1 MSTMSTTG
9 LYEEDL
15 HGTNPANL
23 ITNEVQTLQVPGAED
38 YYFIIPKAA
47 PYFADSLKVFN
58 AQTGTQYVENVDYLV
73 GHYFIEAMNSI
84 GRPICGS
91 IRFMKR
97 TIQGQVRLTYRTIGG
112 QWGFSD
118 TAILAELSNRQLNP
132 LTRSW
137 AQIDVLPALF
147 PPLEHSQPVNSLIGS
162 KQIIISLDNLAAVIE
177 AQAEGASQSHLTDFN
192 NPHRVTA
199 VQLQLGNVPNYG
211 MATDTEARAGIR
223 TDALMSP
230 RGVFL
235 QITDK
240 AIAPLNAHIN
250 ATGNVHRLVA
260 ADINLGNVPN
270 FPAATP
276 AQAVDI
282 TNNAALMT
290 PYTVSLL
297 INASSNLERLDE
309 LENLIRN
316 HIGDTN
322 NPHKLTPAILGV
334 YTKQEIDKKIQDI
347 VGGTGGDAA
356 TFGGK
361 TPDQWAEEFVSVVEA
376 ESLIDKVKA
385 QHEANTIAVS
395 SAAIAP
401 DYTPGQVA
409 EYQRSLI
416 GAVVAG
422 YVTYSVSNARNS
434 FRLISGSTA
443 PVIPD
448 LIYQGQDAWAA
459 VKDAVYVVSANGAIK
474 AYGTAAIQP
483 PAGWKDDASFNA
495 ANACEAVYATKDKV
509 WIRKRSTPG
518 AGPTDPSVLSD
529 MYSYTATG
537 TQPVIAVT
545 AAVGPWATISSSQ
558 AKYVGENTI
567 IEINNSKLKAYGDV
581 KWVDEITRAITEVET
596 TLGADVIRDVAIGD
610 DYVLFAGED
619 AGDVFVYQINRSGN
633 TIINITKVV
642 DPVFFKPGGA
652 RIPLVTKA
660 GRAVLT
666 GTKALSGTYSHF
678 VMTLADGSLAFF
690 GDNLEGQCEVDAAA
704 GPFLSAAAGLNFT
717 VTVNTLHQTLFW
729 GNSPDNSMLYGRR
742 GITIIRPEDAV

>member
-260 ADINLGNVPN
+260 ADIL
-270 FPAATP
+270 
-276 AQAVDI
+276 
-282 TNNAALMT
+282 
-290 PYTVSLL
+290 
-297 INASSNLERLDE
+297 
-309 LENLIRN
+309 
-316 HIGDTN
+316 
-322 NPHKLTPAILGV
+322 
-334 YTKQEIDKKIQDI
+334 
-347 VGGTGGDAA
+347 
-356 TFGGK
+356 
-361 TPDQWAEEFVSVVEA
+361 
-376 ESLIDKVKA
+376 SLI
-385 QHEANTIAVS
+385 HI
-395 SAAIAP
+395 
-401 DYTPGQVA
+401 
-409 EYQRSLI
+409 
-416 GAVVAG
+416 
-422 YVTYSVSNARNS
+422 
-434 FRLISGSTA
+434 
-443 PVIPD
+443 
-448 LIYQGQDAWAA
+448 
-459 VKDAVYVVSANGAIK
+459 
-474 AYGTAAIQP
+474 
-483 PAGWKDDASFNA
+483 
-495 ANACEAVYATKDKV
+495 
-509 WIRKRSTPG
+509 
-518 AGPTDPSVLSD
+518 
-529 MYSYTATG
+529 
-537 TQPVIAVT
+537 
-545 AAVGPWATISSSQ
+545 
-558 AKYVGENTI
+558 
-567 IEINNSKLKAYGDV
+567 
-581 KWVDEITRAITEVET
+581 
-596 TLGADVIRDVAIGD
+596 
-610 DYVLFAGED
+610 
-619 AGDVFVYQINRSGN
+619 
-633 TIINITKVV
+633 
-642 DPVFFKPGGA
+642 
-652 RIPLVTKA
+652 
-660 GRAVLT
+660 
-666 GTKALSGTYSHF
+666 
-678 VMTLADGSLAFF
+678 
-690 GDNLEGQCEVDAAA
+690 
-704 GPFLSAAAGLNFT
+704 
-717 VTVNTLHQTLFW
+717 
-729 GNSPDNSMLYGRR
+729 
-742 GITIIRPEDAV
+742 

>member
-23 ITNEVQTLQVPGAED
+23 ITNEVQTLQVPGSED

-118 TAILAELSNRQLNP
+118 TALLAELSNRQLNP
-132 LTRSW
+132 LVRSW

-147 PPLEHSQPVNSLIGS
+147 PPLEHSQPVNSLVGS
-162 KQIIISLDNLAAVIE
+162 KEIIISLENLAAVIE

-199 VQLQLGNVPNYG
+199 TQVQLGNVPNFG
-211 MATDTEARAGIR
+211 MATDAEARAGIR
-223 TDALMSP
+223 TDAFISP

-235 QITDK
+235 QLTDK
-240 AIAPLNAHIN
+240 AITPMNAHIN

-270 FPAATP
+270 FSAATP
-276 AQAVDI
+276 AQAIDI
-282 TNNAALMT
+282 TNNGVLMT

-322 NPHKLTPAILGV
+322 NPHKITPAILGV
-334 YTKQEIDKKIQDI
+334 YTKQEIDAKLQAI
-347 VGGTGGDAA
+347 VGGGGGDAA

-361 TPDQWAEEFVSVVEA
+361 TPAEWEDEFVSVTEA
-376 ESLIDKVKA
+376 ESVIDKVKV
-385 QHEANTIAVS
+385 QHETNTTAVGNAS
-395 SAAIAP
+395 VAS
-401 DYTPGQVA
+401 DYTPAQLA
-409 EYQRSLI
+409 QYQSSLI
-416 GAVVAG
+416 GAATAG
-422 YVTYSVSNARNS
+422 YATYSVSDATDS
-434 FRLISGSTA
+434 YRLITGTGA
-443 PVIPD
+443 PVVPEG
-448 LIYQGQDAWAA
+448 IYLGQDAWAA
-459 VKDAVYVVSANGAIK
+459 IKDATYVVSGNGAIK
-474 AYGTAAIQP
+474 AYGSAAIKP
-483 PAGWKDDASFNA
+483 PVGWNDDASFNP
-495 ANACEAVYATKDKV
+495 ANACEAVYATKGKV
-509 WIRKRSTPG
+509 WIRKRSTP
-518 AGPTDPSVLSD
+518 AADPADPLVLNN
-529 MYSYTATG
+529 MYSYTTTG
-537 TQPVIAVT
+537 TQPVVAIT
-545 AAVGPWATISSSQ
+545 AAVGPWNVITSTQ
-558 AKYVGENTI
+558 VKYTGENTI
-567 IEINNSKLKAYGDV
+567 IEINNDKYKAYGDA
-581 KWVDEITRAITEVET
+581 KWVSELTTIIAEVET
-596 TLGADVIRDVAIGD
+596 TLGVDTIRDVAIGD
-610 DYVLFAGED
+610 DYVLFAGQED
-619 AGDVFVYQINRSGN
+619 GDVFVYQINRAGN
-633 TIINITKVV
+633 TITTITKVV

-652 RIPLVTKA
+652 RIPLVMKGT
-660 GRAVLT
+660 RAVLT
-666 GTKALSGTYSHF
+666 GTTSLGGSYSHF
-678 VMTLADGSLAFF
+678 TMLMDDGTVAFF
-690 GDNLEGQCEVDAAA
+690 GDNTEGQCEVDNTN
-704 GPFLSAAAGLNFT
+704 GPFLSAVAGYNYT
-717 VTVNTLHQTLFW
+717 VTVNTLNQTMFW

-742 GITIIRPEDAV
+742 GTTIVRPEDEV